1 LQGLGRITLSFSH
14 PIYFVELFIIPDLL
28 DSTLKLRV
36 KEDIKWIVP
45 GSLKFEDCFYLKAP
59 EVANLR

>member
-1 LQGLGRITLSFSH
+1 MSQGLGRVTLSLSH

-28 DSTLKLRV
+28 DSTLKLRL

-45 GSLKFEDCFYLKAP
+45 GSL
-59 EVANLR
+59 